1 MTASAAALALPY
13 PASRRWSCVG
23 SGPERAEQ
31 GPGLAG
37 KQALEA
43 ADDLG
48 LALALEGSS
57 GDVGAGGFV
66 VLHAHD
72 DRPVE
77 GGVGLAVT
85 AAVEPVSGG
94 QTGGGRYR
102 GDAAE
107 PGPGR
112 LGAAPVDVV
121 TGDDEQLGGGVRADA
136 EGRDQLEHEPA
147 GELGEQRLVG
157 LDLLVELLPAAGDR
171 AQRVLGGRGHGGDR
185 SGT

>member
-1 MTASAAALALPY
+1 MPKLLFARPPVDAVEERRIRKLTGARHAPADWIRRAQIIALTLLY
-13 PASRRWSCVG
+13 PSSRRWSCAG
-23 SGPERAEQ
+23 SGPQGAEQ

-66 VLHAHD
+66 VLHPHD

-85 AAVEPVSGG
+85 AAVEPVAGG
-94 QTGGGRYR
+94 QTGGCRYR

-107 PGPGR
+107 PG
-112 LGAAPVDVV
+112 
-121 TGDDEQLGGGVRADA
+121 Q
-136 EGRDQLEHEPA
+136 A
-147 GELGEQRLVG
+147 GSE
-157 LDLLVELLPAAGDR
+157 
-171 AQRVLGGRGHGGDR
+171 
-185 SGT
+185 

>member
-1 MTASAAALALPY
+1 MAALTLLY
-13 PASRRWSCVG
+13 PSSRRWSCVG

-66 VLHAHD
+66 VLHPHD

-85 AAVEPVSGG
+85 AAVEPVAGG
-94 QTGGGRYR
+94 QTGGCRYR

-107 PGPGR
+107 PG
-112 LGAAPVDVV
+112 
-121 TGDDEQLGGGVRADA
+121 Q
-136 EGRDQLEHEPA
+136 A
-147 GELGEQRLVG
+147 GSE
-157 LDLLVELLPAAGDR
+157 
-171 AQRVLGGRGHGGDR
+171 
-185 SGT
+185 

>member
-13 PASRRWSCVG
+13 PASRRWSCAG
-23 SGPERAEQ
+23 SGPQGAEQ

-57 GDVGAGGFV
+57 GEVGAGGFV
-66 VLHAHD
+66 VLHPHD
-72 DRPVE
+72 DRSVE

-94 QTGGGRYR
+94 QTGG
-102 GDAAE
+102 
-107 PGPGR
+107 
-112 LGAAPVDVV
+112 
-121 TGDDEQLGGGVRADA
+121 
-136 EGRDQLEHEPA
+136 
-147 GELGEQRLVG
+147 
-157 LDLLVELLPAAGDR
+157 
-171 AQRVLGGRGHGGDR
+171 RGHRGHAVEPSPG
-185 SGT
+185 

>member
-1 MTASAAALALPY
+1 MTVSAAVLTLLY
-13 PASRRWSCVG
+13 PSSRRRSRPG
-23 SGPERAEQ
+23 NGPQRAKQ

-57 GDVGAGGFV
+57 GGVGAGGFV
-66 VLHAHD
+66 VLHPHD
-72 DRPVE
+72 DRSVE

-112 LGAAPVDVV
+112 LGTDPVDVV
-121 TGDDEQLGGGVRADA
+121 TGDDEQLRGGVRADT
-136 EGRDQLEHEPA
+136 EGRDHLGHEPA
-147 GELGEQRLVG
+147 GELGEQPFVG
-157 LDLLVELLPAAGDR
+157 LDLLVQLLPA
-171 AQRVLGGRGHGGDR
+171 
-185 SGT
+185 